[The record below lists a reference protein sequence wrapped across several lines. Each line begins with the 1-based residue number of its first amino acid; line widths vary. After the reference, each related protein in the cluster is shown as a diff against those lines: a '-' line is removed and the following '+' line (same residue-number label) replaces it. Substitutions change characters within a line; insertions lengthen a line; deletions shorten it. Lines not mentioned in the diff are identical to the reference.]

1 MLKKAR
7 IHNKKRG
14 IRIMKKKKLVAM
26 TLVAMMSVSGLAG
39 CSNKD
44 NANNKSSDKVVES
57 TETKK
62 EVKAQNIKAED
73 LTPLSDKGVIS
84 GVKDMTVAEGTKVNL
99 NELVYVDKTLVKSV
113 DVDDS
118 KVDYSKA
125 GTYEVVYTITFNGD
139 KLRDYIKS
147 NNLTVSFDTTGDTV
161 VVKTTVTVTVATKE
175 DADAAIAN
183 GDTSVVTEETK
194 SAVQK
199 ENKAKANDNAVE
211 SKPAPTQSNSSKK
224 NDNSSN
230 SNSGNSSAN
239 SGSSGNNGNH
249 NGNSGNNGNTNNNGN
264 HNGNTNGNGNNN
276 GSGNNGST
284 DKPQQHTHN
293 YVEVSRTNATCTAAG
308 SITKKCDC
316 GKTITVP
323 NGDALAHDP
332 VTKTDKGHNV
342 HTVIQAAWDEDVYES
357 RYICNGCGATF
368 TSNRD
373 AGKHVA
379 ASGVNGTCHN
389 YYATRVKVDTIHH
402 PEQATDEWVVDPYKV
417 CSRCGQQL

>member
-1 MLKKAR
+1 
-7 IHNKKRG
+7 
-14 IRIMKKKKLVAM
+14 MKKKKLVAM

-99 NELVYVDKTLVKSV
+99 NELVYADKTLVKSV
-113 DVDDS
+113 DVDD
-118 KVDYSKA
+118 SKA

-194 SAVQK
+194 AAVQK

-211 SKPAPTQSNSSKK
+211 SKPTPTQSNSSKK
-224 NDNSSN
+224 NDNSS
-230 SNSGNSSAN
+230 AN
-239 SGSSGNNGNH
+239 SGNNGHH

-308 SITKKCDC
+308 SITKKCSC
-316 GKTITVP
+316 GDVITVP
-323 NGDALAHDP
+323 NGDALGHDM
-332 VTKTDKGHNV
+332 V
-342 HTVIQAAWDEDVYES
+342 HHDATTHPEQHLVSAAWTETIYS
-357 RYICNGCGATF
+357 KRYVCTDCGAQF
-368 TSNRD
+368 ESNRD
-373 AGKHVA
+373 AGKHVV
-379 ASGVNGTCHN
+379 ASDTCHN
-389 YYATRVKVDTIHH
+389 YSLEKVATGTVQHEAQYETI
-402 PEQATDEWVVDPYKV
+402 QVSNNDAYDA
-417 CSRCGQQL
+417 CSRCGYRQ

>member
-1 MLKKAR
+1 
-7 IHNKKRG
+7 
-14 IRIMKKKKLVAM
+14 MKKKLLMFVLTAAMAASCVAC
-26 TLVAMMSVSGLAG
+26 TSKTP
-39 CSNKD
+39 SN
-44 NANNKSSDKVVES
+44 KVVES

-99 NELVYVDKTLVKSV
+99 NELVYADKTLVKSV

-194 SAVQK
+194 ATVQK
-199 ENKAKANDNAVE
+199 ETKAKANDNAVE
-211 SKPAPTQSNSSKK
+211 SKPTPTQSNSSKK
-224 NDNSSN
+224 NDNSS
-230 SNSGNSSAN
+230 AN
-239 SGSSGNNGNH
+239 SGNNGHH

-264 HNGNTNGNGNNN
+264 HNGNTNGNGNN
-276 GSGNNGST
+276 GST
-284 DKPQQHTHN
+284 DKPESHTHSWDGGT
-293 YVEVSRTNATCTAAG
+293 VTAQPTCTTAG
-308 SITKKCDC
+308 TKVYHCSCGETKKESIPALKHDMVHHDATTHPEQHLVSAAWTETIYGKRYVCTDC
-316 GKTITVP
+316 G
-323 NGDALAHDP
+323 A
-332 VTKTDKGHNV
+332 
-342 HTVIQAAWDEDVYES
+342 QFE
-357 RYICNGCGATF
+357 
-368 TSNRD
+368 SNRD
-373 AGKHVA
+373 AIEHVTDSDNCHTYSLEKVA
-379 ASGVNGTCHN
+379 TGTVYHEAQ
-389 YYATRVKVDTIHH
+389 YETI
-402 PEQATDEWVVDPYKV
+402 QVSDNNAYDA
-417 CSRCGQQL
+417 CSRCGYRK

>member
-1 MLKKAR
+1 
-7 IHNKKRG
+7 
-14 IRIMKKKKLVAM
+14 MKKKKLLAM

-44 NANNKSSDKVVES
+44 NADNKSSDKVVEA

-211 SKPAPTQSNSSKK
+211 SKPTPAQSNSSKK

-239 SGSSGNNGNH
+239 SGNNGNH

-293 YVEVSRTNATCTAAG
+293 YIEVSRTNATCTAAG
-308 SITKKCDC
+308 SITKQCDC
-316 GKTITVP
+316 GDVITVP
-323 NGDALAHDP
+323 NGDALGHDP
-332 VTKTDKGHNV
+332 VTE
-342 HTVIQAAWDEDVYES
+342 TVTAAWTENVYDEM
-357 RYICNGCGATF
+357 YICNDCGQQFAT
-368 TSNRD
+368 NKD
-373 AGKHVA
+373 ALLHTK
-379 ASGVNGTCHN
+379 ASADCHTYYLDDVVVNTINHP
-389 YYATRVKVDTIHH
+389 AVTRT
-402 PEQATDEWVVDPYKV
+402 V